1 MLTASVLKPLN
12 AIGIAGQKETEP
24 GMQHYMCPDGLSS
37 ISKHFIKQS
46 GKHIA
51 LCKQNVARVSFYCL
65 RIYKDK
71 YYLDFVLGIWK
82 FINKSILC
90 IQSKNVGSKSKLF
103 GEDKKLYI
111 SVVA

>member
-46 GKHIA
+46 GKHTA

-82 FINKSILC
+82 FINESILC
-90 IQSKNVGSKSKLF
+90 IQLKYIGSKSNLF
-103 GEDKKLYI
+103 GVDKKLYI
-111 SVVA
+111 V